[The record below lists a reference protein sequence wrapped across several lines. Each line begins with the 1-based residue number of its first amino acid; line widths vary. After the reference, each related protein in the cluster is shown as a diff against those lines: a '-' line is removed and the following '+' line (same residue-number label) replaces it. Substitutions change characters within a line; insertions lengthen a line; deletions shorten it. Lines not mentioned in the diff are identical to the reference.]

1 MANSDKLVLE
11 NLELKDLIKKR
22 GVIKGKLTSFKKY
35 VSGLTEELSAEQLLE
50 LDLRITRMSLVF
62 EEFEIVQTRIE
73 TLATDVDNQ
82 ISERELFEDGYFK
95 NVALGKSIQNVN
107 GSDHNN
113 TILNPSNNES
123 SSPLTEGSQS
133 IKFPEISLPS
143 FNGDKTHWVEFRDS
157 FDALINQSNLKS
169 IQKFK
174 YLKSCLT
181 DSALEVDFRTFLKD
195 QADHLE
201 SLDPGK
207 PHGPSD
213 AQIIPARKAFVTTSS
228 HTGTASPT
236 SSRINAT
243 SLKIPPRF
251 NLADDFYHEPGEVD
265 MIIGAELFFELL
277 CIGRHRLGDGQPT
290 LQKPRLGWVV
300 TGSIPGAS
308 PPPQSVRC
316 NFVSNTQMKSLF
328 DTNEF
333 DSRNLPNDETI
344 QCEKIFN
351 DHTRTSE
358 ATRCLTQLANENK
371 GEYPLASAA
380 IQHDFLMDDY
390 VHGDDDE
397 RRLAETSVQV
407 DRILSTA
414 NFKLRKWK
422 SNSKTIL
429 NEVEGILNS
438 RPLCPLPNSDTD
450 EISVLTP
457 AHFLIGRTL
466 ISLPDYEYEN
476 VPTNRLSHYQQL
488 QQIQCDFWRRWSR
501 DYIGLLQERTKWRSC
516 KGAGLDVGTIV
527 LIKDDRL
534 PPCQWRLGRIV
545 GCCPGR
551 DGITRVAEMRT
562 ARGIIKRAFNNICP
576 LPITC

>member
-181 DSALEVDFRTFLKD
+181 DSALEVVSSLEYSEESFLIGWQLLCERYNNPKSLINNHLKELFNIDYVPTTATALRKLSDNISKNLRIIRSLNIPTDNWDMLVIFFLNQKLDKKLQSKWDKVANRTSRIDSGELPTLQDFRTFLKD

-236 SSRINAT
+236 SSR
-243 SLKIPPRF
+243 
-251 NLADDFYHEPGEVD
+251 
-265 MIIGAELFFELL
+265 
-277 CIGRHRLGDGQPT
+277 
-290 LQKPRLGWVV
+290 
-300 TGSIPGAS
+300 
-308 PPPQSVRC
+308 
-316 NFVSNTQMKSLF
+316 
-328 DTNEF
+328 
-333 DSRNLPNDETI
+333 
-344 QCEKIFN
+344 
-351 DHTRTSE
+351 
-358 ATRCLTQLANENK
+358 
-371 GEYPLASAA
+371 
-380 IQHDFLMDDY
+380 
-390 VHGDDDE
+390 
-397 RRLAETSVQV
+397 
-407 DRILSTA
+407 
-414 NFKLRKWK
+414 
-422 SNSKTIL
+422 
-429 NEVEGILNS
+429 
-438 RPLCPLPNSDTD
+438 
-450 EISVLTP
+450 
-457 AHFLIGRTL
+457 
-466 ISLPDYEYEN
+466 
-476 VPTNRLSHYQQL
+476 L